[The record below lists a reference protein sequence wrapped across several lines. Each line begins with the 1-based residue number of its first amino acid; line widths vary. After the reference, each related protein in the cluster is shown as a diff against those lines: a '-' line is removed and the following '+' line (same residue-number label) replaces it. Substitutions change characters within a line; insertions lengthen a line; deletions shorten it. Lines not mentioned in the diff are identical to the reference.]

1 MVMAGALSEIFGLQ
15 TCTTLV
21 FVGIAIDWLEDLMNQ
36 SHGPALHLRAV
47 HIAVFAKAESRARG
61 CSPIFSSTVSANQF
75 AVCNNVGIIP
85 PEILIS
91 AGSFHYLAV
100 GSGAGTVES
109 SLLIAKS
116 RV

>member
-1 MVMAGALSEIFGLQ
+1 
-15 TCTTLV
+15 
-21 FVGIAIDWLEDLMNQ
+21 MNQ
-36 SHGPALHLRAV
+36 SHGPAPHLRAV
-47 HIAVFAKAESRARG
+47 QIAVFAKAESRARG

-100 GSGAGTVES
+100 GSDAGTVER
-109 SLLIAKS
+109 SLLMAKS